1 MADLNMAD
9 MFGKIQDMQA
19 QMQRQQE
26 ALALQSVSTE
36 VGGGMVKVTANG
48 TGRVTA
54 ISVDRAAIGEDAEL
68 LEDLLVSGVN
78 KALDE
83 AGKLAQTEM
92 QKGLSGMLPPR
103 LRRLAVRSLIVVRRP
118 WIVRG

>member
-26 ALALQSVSTE
+26 ALALQTVSTE

-92 QKGLSGMLPPR
+92 QKGLSGMLPPGFDASQFG
-103 LRRLAVRSLIVVRRP
+103 L
-118 WIVRG
+118 